1 MATAAPASTATIA
14 EELVELC
21 RAGRNLDAIKKLYS
35 PKIVSIESVG
45 SEAMPAEMTGIEAI
59 RGKNEWWFANNEV
72 HANTVRGPFVGD
84 QQFVVQY
91 EWDATFKP
99 TGQRTVMTELALYTV
114 KDGKIVHEQ
123 FYYHVPEA

>member
-1 MATAAPASTATIA
+1 MATAAPASTATVA

-21 RAGRNLDAIKKLYS
+21 RAGRNLDAIKKFYS
-35 PKIVSIESVG
+35 PNIVSIESVG
-45 SEAMPAEMTGIEAI
+45 SETMPAEMTGIEAI

-114 KDGKIVHEQ
+114 KDGKIVHEH
-123 FYYHVPEA
+123 FYYNMPAA